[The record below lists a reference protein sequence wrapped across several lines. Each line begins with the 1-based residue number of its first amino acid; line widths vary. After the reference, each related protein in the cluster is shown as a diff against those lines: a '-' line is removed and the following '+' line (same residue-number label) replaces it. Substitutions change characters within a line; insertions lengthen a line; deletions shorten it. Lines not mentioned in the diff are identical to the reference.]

1 MTGNDELIIYLSDK
15 SLITREFINSKILV
29 RLTPFLEPL
38 SMILYEM
45 MMMVEMIK
53 AMTTLFLSEGLHF
66 G

>member
-1 MTGNDELIIYLSDK
+1 MTDYDELIIYLRDK

-45 MMMVEMIK
+45 MIMVEMIK